1 MEWQRALDG
10 SLIPAATK
18 TGAQMAVVTNI
29 VPLYT
34 IISLD
39 ATITNELGANYVVK
53 VERQA
58 AAKPAQRAAARH
70 YVSVGEKPNDV
81 FALLSVKGPPE
92 NPDALVLKLADSG
105 ETISISKDHPF
116 RRVDGYSADFRY
128 DPERRLFR
136 AVRVGDKRAFGGVDY
151 AVVEVNSNELIL
163 EDQSNQK
170 KTSLPFAP

>member
-1 MEWQRALDG
+1 M
-10 SLIPAATK
+10 
-18 TGAQMAVVTNI
+18 
-29 VPLYT
+29 
-34 IISLD
+34 
-39 ATITNELGANYVVK
+39 
-53 VERQA
+53 
-58 AAKPAQRAAARH
+58 
-70 YVSVGEKPNDV
+70 

-136 AVRVGDKRAFGGVDY
+136 GVRVGDKRAFGGVDY